1 MSVALKTLLI
11 LISIDIIYMFFLLI
25 KSTFY
30 NKDSEYSLY
39 EFLFND
45 DDNFIRPFPFFLIGL
60 HLFYILFYV
69 ALCLM

>member
-1 MSVALKTLLI
+1 MSGPLKGLII

-30 NKDSEYSLY
+30 KKDNGYSLY

-45 DDNFIRPFPFFLIGL
+45 EDNFIRPFPFFLIGL